1 MGFFMPYEYDLTLT
15 LKATGETVSL
25 KGSFPADSWNSLSEF
40 LEYAE
45 DLMNTKFVKEGAPA
59 ALNMQWDL
67 DSGVKVQ
74 TQLPDWDDV
83 TVFLH
88 KFRPIGLESE
98 STYFYKICS
107 ILGEQL
113 AHPYVRN
120 LIEEQREIYSGRRA
134 QKSFSMQRNDVE
146 LNLDKVLY
154 KWLNSYEYHRDKE
167 KRKFIESLHDEVFSL
182 DASKVIFLGL
192 LSDKTEAIYNIAA
205 LVRVVLGKDNSF
217 EGQVRLPE

>member
-1 MGFFMPYEYDLTLT
+1 MAYEYDLTVT
-15 LKATGETVSL
+15 LKATGEIVSL
-25 KGSFPADSWNSLSEF
+25 KGSFPSDAWNLLSEF
-40 LEYAE
+40 LEYAD
-45 DLMNTKFVKEGAPA
+45 DLMNTKFVKESAPA
-59 ALNMQWDL
+59 TLNMQWDP

-74 TQLPDWDDV
+74 TQLPNWDDV

-98 STYFYKICS
+98 GTYFYKICS
-107 ILGEQL
+107 ILGKQL

-120 LIEEQREIYSGRRA
+120 LIDEQREIYSGRRA
-134 QKSFSMQRNDVE
+134 QESFRMQRNDVD

-154 KWLNSYEYHRDKE
+154 DWLNSYEYHRDKE

-205 LVRVVLGKDNSF
+205 LVRVVLGKDDSF
-217 EGQVRLPE
+217 EGQVSLPE